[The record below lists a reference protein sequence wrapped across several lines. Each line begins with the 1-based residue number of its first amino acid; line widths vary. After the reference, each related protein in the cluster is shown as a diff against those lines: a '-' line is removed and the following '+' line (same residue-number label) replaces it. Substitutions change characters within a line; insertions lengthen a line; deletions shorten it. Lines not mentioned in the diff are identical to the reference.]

1 MLAAALALLLQV
13 PGVQAPPR
21 MPAQEP
27 DDWNLGLLGA
37 TGNPLPDG
45 KGIRVAGV
53 FPDGPAAAG
62 GLQRGD
68 EIVALAGQPFPR
80 RADPVY
86 YLVDAIEA
94 VTGLKSPVLPVT
106 VMRGGKPETLKV
118 PFPALGKH
126 AATCPH
132 KCERCERMVAQSLD
146 WIVSQQQ
153 PDGSFA
159 SNLGGKNGHVAVTSL
174 SGLALL
180 AGGSTPSDGP
190 HASALRRAVRYV
202 IQTAGD
208 EGTVPKGTGGAN
220 WSQVNWSLGYGGAFL
235 GLVHRRAPDAEV
247 KAKLA
252 AVAQAIVRNQEAS
265 GGWAHGPGGPNA
277 LNYVEL
283 EIMSNWCL
291 LALGL
296 ARQAGVEVPQ
306 APIDRAVAYIE
317 ACSSGGGVG
326 YSTRQGQK
334 GMGDPGRTAG
344 AAVAFE
350 ALYLE
355 RHPMHERMVKFA
367 ARGFGDLYKGH
378 VSPVMHYLAGG
389 MMAHAA
395 GAKTWAAFQ
404 EPFRREFLA
413 ARRPDGS
420 FSARPTAETQKLHSN
435 NDRQVGFAW
444 TTASY
449 LAIQLLARGHV
460 GW

>member
-1 MLAAALALLLQV
+1 MLALALTLLLQV
-13 PGVQAPPR
+13 RGGQAPPR

-37 TGNPLPDG
+37 TGNPLSDG

-53 FPDGPAAAG
+53 FPDGPAATG
-62 GLQRGD
+62 GLLRGD

-80 RADPVY
+80 KADPVY
-86 YLVDAIEA
+86 YLVDAIEG
-94 VTGLKSPVLPVT
+94 VTSMKSPVLPVT
-106 VMRGGKPETLKV
+106 VMRGGKPETLKI

-126 AATCPH
+126 AAGCPA
-132 KCERCERMVAQSLD
+132 KCERCERMLAQSLD
-146 WIVSQQQ
+146 WLVSRQQQ
-153 PDGSFA
+153 DGSFA
-159 SNLGGKNGHVAVTSL
+159 SDLGGKNGHVAVTSL
-174 SGLALL
+174 AGMALL
-180 AGGSTPSDGP
+180 AAGSTPSDGP
-190 HASALRRAVRYV
+190 RAPALRRAVRYV

-208 EGTVPKGTGGAN
+208 EGSIPRGANGAN

-235 GLVHRRAPDAEV
+235 GLVHRRAPDEEL
-247 KAKLA
+247 KGKLA
-252 AVAQAIVRNQEAS
+252 AIAQAIVRNQEPS

-283 EIMSNWCL
+283 EIVSNYCL

-306 APIDRAVAYIE
+306 ATVDRAVAYIE
-317 ACSSGGGVG
+317 ACSSAGGVG

-344 AAVAFE
+344 AAVALE
-350 ALYLE
+350 ALDLE

-367 ARGFGDLYKGH
+367 TRGFAELYKGH

-395 GAKTWAAFQ
+395 GPKTWAEFQ
-404 EPFRREFLA
+404 QPFRREFLA

-449 LAIQLLARGHV
+449 LVVQLLPRGNL